1 MLTRLMVIT
10 FQYMQ
15 ILNHYVIHLKLIQ
28 SYVSIKKKTEERK
41 SVDSL
46 KIKKA
51 IIIGFFSFFS
61 LRIALIKNT
70 IHYFSCLSLKTFSS
84 ERKTNYFSINQMIR
98 HNYWYHGAQD
108 HWEVEPMKVCYKVT
122 VGPWHQREFWKIWNW
137 LSQGSL
143 FRQILN
149 TGHNNNKIGLFLVC
163 SR

>member
-51 IIIGFFSFFS
+51 IIIGFFFFFPEDS
-61 LRIALIKNT
+61 LDKEYN
-70 IHYFSCLSLKTFSS
+70 
-84 ERKTNYFSINQMIR
+84 
-98 HNYWYHGAQD
+98 
-108 HWEVEPMKVCYKVT
+108 
-122 VGPWHQREFWKIWNW
+122 
-137 LSQGSL
+137 SL
-143 FRQILN
+143 F
-149 TGHNNNKIGLFLVC
+149 FM
-163 SR
+163 S